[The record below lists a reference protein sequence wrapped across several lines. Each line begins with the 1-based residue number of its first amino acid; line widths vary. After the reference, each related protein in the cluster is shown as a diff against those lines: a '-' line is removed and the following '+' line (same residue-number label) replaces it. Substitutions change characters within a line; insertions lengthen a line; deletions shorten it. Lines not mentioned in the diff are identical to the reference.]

1 MKLATCYTVTFF
13 GVQPK
18 LVEVQ
23 VQFAPGLPSFTIVGL
38 ADKAVAESRE
48 RIRACLHG
56 LGMDIPAVKL
66 TVNLTPADLQK
77 EGTHYDLPI
86 ALAILGVMK
95 IIPSDELKNYI
106 ALGEITLD
114 GRILKVSGVLPS
126 ALLSAEHGKGIICP
140 NECGAEAAWGGDIR
154 ILAPKYLIEIIQHF
168 KNEIMLTQPEPKIDE
183 SSVHSP
189 DMKDVKFQRFAKRG
203 LEIAAAGGHNVL
215 MIGPPGAGKSMLASR
230 LPGIL
235 PKLSPKEA
243 LDVTVIHSLAG
254 MIPKDG
260 LIKIRPFRDPHHSAS
275 LPALVGGGQKGK
287 PGEISLAHNGV
298 LFLDELPEF
307 SRSCLESL
315 RQPLETGY
323 ITIARVQHHYTYPA
337 RFQCIAAMNPCRCGY
352 FGDEDRQCNKVPKC
366 AEEYQQKISGPMMD
380 RFDLIIPVQA
390 LKPEELQA
398 ERMEESSQSILL
410 RVESARKRQHER
422 YKSQEIVNAH
432 VDGEMLDKAVRSD
445 TEVDKI
451 LHQAINRYNLSA
463 RGYHRLLKVSRTI
476 ADLNA
481 CEKISGS
488 HVLEALNYRIR

>member
-1 MKLATCYTVTFF
+1 MKLATCYTVAFF

-18 LVEVQ
+18 LIEVQ
-23 VQFAPGLPSFTIVGL
+23 VQFAPGLPTFTIVGL

-56 LGMDIPAVKL
+56 LGMDIPAVRL

-86 ALAILGVMK
+86 TLAILGVMK
-95 IIPSDELKNYI
+95 IIPKDELKNYI

-114 GRILKVSGVLPS
+114 GRILSVPGVLPS
-126 ALLSAEHGKGIICP
+126 VLLSAEHGKGIICP
-140 NECGAEAAWGGDIR
+140 KDCGPEAAWGGDIR
-154 ILAPKYLIEIIQHF
+154 ILAPLDILEIIRHF
-168 KNEIMLTQPEPKIDE
+168 NDEIVLSQPEPRLDE
-183 SSVHSP
+183 ASIQP
-189 DMKDVKFQRFAKRG
+189 LDMKDVKSQHFAKRG

-235 PKLSPKEA
+235 PLLSPKEA
-243 LDVTVIHSLAG
+243 LDVTVVHSLAG
-254 MIPKDG
+254 MAPKDG
-260 LIKIRPFRDPHHSAS
+260 LVKTRPFRDPHHSAS

-307 SRSCLESL
+307 SRGCLESL
-315 RQPLETGY
+315 RQPLEIGS

-352 FGDEDRQCNKVPKC
+352 FGDADRQCHKVPKC

-380 RFDLIIPVQA
+380 RFDLVIPVQA

-398 ERMEESSQSILL
+398 LREEEPSHSILQ
-410 RVESARKRQHER
+410 RVEGARARQHKR
-422 YKSQEIVNAH
+422 YNSQTLINAH
-432 VDGEMLDKAVRSD
+432 VDGEMLDKAVRSN
-445 TEVDKI
+445 TEVDEI
-451 LHQAINRYNLSA
+451 LRQAINRYNLSA
-463 RGYHRLLKVSRTI
+463 RGYHRLLRVSRTI
-476 ADLNA
+476 ADLDT
-481 CEKISGS
+481 CENITTK
-488 HVLEALNYRIR
+488 HVLEALNYRVR